1 MKKNF
6 VPSIAIFVGL
16 TLISWA
22 ISLTGDI
29 RGFFS
34 LDGIVIT
41 IFGSFAAL
49 MVAFPV
55 RILKNI
61 PNTLKILFIAQQEDR
76 HELIS
81 MFTEMAKKSRKDGL
95 LSLEDDVE
103 NMSNEFLKSGLQM
116 IIDGVEPDVI
126 KRVMTLKMETMERRH
141 IQGQE
146 VFTKWGELAPAFGM
160 IGTLI
165 GLITMLAK
173 LDDPSAIG
181 AGMATALLTTFY
193 GSLLANLVLLPIAFN
208 LAEQSS
214 SELFTAEL
222 IMDGVLEIQSGTNPR
237 MLEEKLMNYLS
248 PNEQKKL
255 DKLEAS
261 KKGNVANEQ
270 I

>member
-6 VPSIAIFVGL
+6 IPSIAIFVGL
-16 TLISWA
+16 TLIAWA

-34 LDGIVIT
+34 MDGIVIT
-41 IFGSFAAL
+41 IFGSFSAL
-49 MVAFPV
+49 MVSFPLRV
-55 RILKNI
+55 LKNI
-61 PNTLKILFIAQQEDR
+61 PNTLKVLFISQQEDK
-76 HELIS
+76 HELINL
-81 MFTEMAKKSRKDGL
+81 FTEMAKKSRRDGL
-95 LSLEDDVE
+95 LSLEDELDK
-103 NMSNEFLKSGLQM
+103 MDNEFLKSGIQM

-126 KRVMTLKMETMERRH
+126 RRVMTLKMDTMERRH
-141 IQGQE
+141 VSGQE
-146 VFTKWGELAPAFGM
+146 VFSKWGELAPAFGM

-165 GLITMLAK
+165 GLITMLSK

-208 LAEQSS
+208 LSEQSS

-237 MLEEKLMNYLS
+237 MIEEKLINYLS
-248 PNEQKKL
+248 PNEQNKL
-255 DKLEAS
+255 GNNETLE
-261 KKGNVANEQ
+261 KRKVINEQ